1 MLARERGGRA
11 GGHDHLN
18 VRGDQFGDQ
27 RGKALILS
35 LRPAIFDGN
44 VAALL
49 VAERT
54 QPVAEWPDEIRFKLG
69 GRVAQETDPG
79 DFRGRLLRSRRE
91 RPRRR
96 AAEQRDE
103 LAPPH
108 GLSPRL
114 GILSIAGQR
123 RASQQKP
130 PALVRYG
137 SWPCEN
143 FSGRATRRNISEKL

>member
-11 GGHDHLN
+11 GRHDHLN
-18 VRGDQFGDQ
+18 VQGDQFGDQ

-35 LRPAIFDGN
+35 LRPAILDGN

-69 GRVAQETDPG
+69 GRVAQETDSG
-79 DFRGRLLRSRRE
+79 DFRGRLLRARRQ

-96 AAEQRDE
+96 TAEQRDE
-103 LAPPH
+103 LAALQLIESHSVPSQ
-108 GLSPRL
+108 GRIAGYRISENQSGGVLLLSPPEVKVEL
-114 GILSIAGQR
+114 AR
-123 RASQQKP
+123 R
-130 PALVRYG
+130 V
-137 SWPCEN
+137 PC
-143 FSGRATRRNISEKL
+143 AVAYH